1 MSEIIDSVQRFLL
14 TEVRT
19 GHHVDSIAPEED
31 LIASGVIDS
40 LGIQQLVAFLESRYG
55 LRIANE
61 DVIPDNFRSLRDVET
76 FVNDQQR
83 KAPARSPR
91 RRRSR
96 WG

>member
-1 MSEIIDSVQRFLL
+1 MSEITDSVERFLL

-19 GHHVDSIAPEED
+19 GHHVDAIGPEDD
-31 LIASGVIDS
+31 LIISGVIDS
-40 LGIQQLVAFLESRYG
+40 LGIQQLVTFLESRYG

-61 DVIPDNFRSLRDVET
+61 DVVPDNFRSLRHVET
-76 FVNDQQR
+76 FVNDQLSN
-83 KAPARSPR
+83 APARSPR